1 MKLLA
6 LVCHHFK
13 RLVYPIIYRVLNFDQ
28 SRETNPPTEAARN
41 LHRSLFENPS
51 LRGFC
56 RTLTLRNNQYFLS
69 SNLQEGFKITN
80 DFVRWMTN
88 VKCFAIYDR
97 HGEKDE
103 QLWKTIPNVAQ
114 YMNSI
119 EHLLIFRDYWDV
131 YLLPILRNI
140 NIPSLRALTIHE
152 LGETKNESVWLQP
165 FIPDIY
171 IFRKLHEILTNFPRN
186 TEPHLSHHSLFST

>member
-28 SRETNPPTEAARN
+28 SRETNPPTDAASN

-103 QLWKTIPNVAQ
+103 RLWKTIRNVAQ

-119 EHLLIFRDYWDV
+119 EHLLIFR
-131 YLLPILRNI
+131 LLGCLPLADLEEYQY
-140 NIPSLRALTIHE
+140 PVA
-152 LGETKNESVWLQP
+152 
-165 FIPDIY
+165 
-171 IFRKLHEILTNFPRN
+171 
-186 TEPHLSHHSLFST
+186 